1 MDQEALRLLIRRRIH
16 YGRLPHVGVRTV
28 WSTPSNGE
36 TCAACDMVLTKDQLL
51 TEVFPLD
58 LGRRRFQMHVRCFQI
73 WDHERRA
80 A

>member
-16 YGRLPHVGVRTV
+16 ERRLPHDGVRTV
-28 WSTPSNGE
+28 WSTPSDGE
-36 TCAACDMVLTKDQLL
+36 TCDACDTLLTKDQVLMEGVTL
-51 TEVFPLD
+51 N
-58 LGRRRFQMHVRCFQI
+58 LGRRPLQMHVRCFQM